1 MMMTVYVCAC
11 LCVCVQVTLWLH
23 QIGEVQLQAFEEHE
37 DSLELLIKKQLNFK
51 DFYTTAYV

>member
-1 MMMTVYVCAC
+1 MTVYICAC
-11 LCVCVQVTLWLH
+11 GCVCVQVTLWLQ
-23 QIGEVQLQAFEEHE
+23 QIGEVRLQAFEEHE

>member
-1 MMMTVYVCAC
+1 MCVSVG
-11 LCVCVQVTLWLH
+11 VCVQVTLWLQ

-37 DSLELLIKKQLNFK
+37 DSLALLIKKQLNFK